1 MSYIVKSH
9 IDDDVVK
16 DFEEIKK
23 EANKILVIDDKK
35 SIGYNN
41 LLILQ
46 KIKEKK
52 SGIFV
57 QCGVHKG
64 WTLIPAILY
73 CQKYG

>member
-35 SIGYNN
+35 SIGY
-41 LLILQ
+41 IC
-46 KIKEKK
+46 
-52 SGIFV
+52 SMW
-57 QCGVHKG
+57 CS
-64 WTLIPAILY
+64 
-73 CQKYG
+73 